1 MAQTTKEEKS
11 QFLREKSLI
20 DPSLKLVSLQTEKP
34 LTHPAS
40 CHHAKGSTTPPP
52 SGGPLKHDRRE
63 GWGDGGCKEK
73 AKKKEAERSLQAV
86 KCSQPQYIAY
96 GLTFSCLTQHRQYT
110 AQQLYQR
117 EPRSCST
124 SENNVLGILQ
134 PILPHSPIQKHVIKS
149 VYVAKQSDVP
159 ALDRLWPSVFMGKL
173 LDLCSQLSRE
183 LPKVCP

>member
-1 MAQTTKEEKS
+1 M
-11 QFLREKSLI
+11 
-20 DPSLKLVSLQTEKP
+20 
-34 LTHPAS
+34 
-40 CHHAKGSTTPPP
+40 
-52 SGGPLKHDRRE
+52 
-63 GWGDGGCKEK
+63 
-73 AKKKEAERSLQAV
+73 

-124 SENNVLGILQ
+124 SENNVLEILQ